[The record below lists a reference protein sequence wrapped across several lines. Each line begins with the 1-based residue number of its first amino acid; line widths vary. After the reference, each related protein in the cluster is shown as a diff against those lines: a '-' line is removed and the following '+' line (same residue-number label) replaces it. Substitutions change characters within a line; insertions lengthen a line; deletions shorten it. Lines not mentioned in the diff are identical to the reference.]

1 MDRLRAEKNS
11 MKADITD
18 RKDSIENQTE
28 ILESFQNTILGVVAT
43 MLSEANAGTANH
55 KEKTL
60 AEIDLSKFAGDLKA
74 EMIDNTP
81 MVGIQNAIKV
91 RQNSPTSTPTRGRR
105 RRRREGDDD
114 DDERETTT
122 TTLIFVAATQ
132 RVA

>member
-1 MDRLRAEKNS
+1 MYDGHKREEHLDRLRAEKNS

-60 AEIDLSKFAGDLKA
+60 A
-74 EMIDNTP
+74 
-81 MVGIQNAIKV
+81 
-91 RQNSPTSTPTRGRR
+91 
-105 RRRREGDDD
+105 
-114 DDERETTT
+114 
-122 TTLIFVAATQ
+122 
-132 RVA
+132 